1 MATIQRFLAKLGLIA
16 FFCLAANVAVSDDK
30 LGIFELINQASGSYE
45 DTLAAVASALEV
57 SNLTV
62 HARHEVR
69 VPEQKQRA
77 HVFILTSPDYRELAQ
92 NESPRTISAQV
103 LRVAV
108 YTWGDDQQTL
118 INMANPV
125 PHAMV
130 FYASSKNYDDLVAGA
145 KRAAADIR
153 AALAKIPGDAVSIPQ
168 SPMRSERHY
177 NKFKGDG
184 PARMMA
190 KFRTFKKSQ
199 LLIHEADAAKF
210 GEVTETVM
218 HALRNSVALDT
229 EDPDGWDSVVQ
240 IPFGENAIYVGISSP
255 YLEDKM
261 IRINSRFRS
270 DGKSDNAPYPGTDH
284 VAALPTEVL
293 LIKEDGKTKVL
304 HYGQMWRMQLY
315 FWDSGY
321 RAFTLNVGVPAAIS
335 NSIEDLLAESL
346 E

>member
-1 MATIQRFLAKLGLIA
+1 MAKTKHFSASLVSVA
-16 FFCLAANVAVSDDK
+16 FFCLFSNPAASADK
-30 LGIFELINQASGSYE
+30 LGIFELINESSGSYE
-45 DTLAAVASALEV
+45 ETLAAVASALKT

-62 HARHEVR
+62 HASHEVR
-69 VPEQKQRA
+69 VPDQKQRA
-77 HVFILTSPDYRELAQ
+77 HVFVLTSPDYRELAK

-108 YTWGDDQQTL
+108 YTWGADQQTL
-118 INMANPV
+118 VNMANPV

-130 FYASSKNYDDLVAGA
+130 YYASSKNYDDLVVGA
-145 KRAAADIR
+145 KRAAAEIR
-153 AALAKIPGDAVSIPQ
+153 SALAEIPGNAVSIQQPPQ
-168 SPMRSERHY
+168 RTEKHY

-199 LLIHEADAAKF
+199 LLIHEADEASFDKISK
-210 GEVTETVM
+210 TVM
-218 HALRNSVALDT
+218 LALRNSVALDT
-229 EDPDGWDSVVQ
+229 EDADGWDTMVQ
-240 IPFGENAIYVGISSP
+240 IPFGEDAIFIGVTSP
-255 YLEDKM
+255 YLENKM
-261 IRINSRFRS
+261 ISINSRFRS
-270 DGKSDNAPYPGTDH
+270 DGKSDDAPYPGTDH
-284 VAALPTEVL
+284 VAALPTEIL
-293 LIKEDGKTKVL
+293 LLKVDGKTKVL

-321 RAFTLNVGVPAAIS
+321 RAFTVNVGVPSAIS

>member
-1 MATIQRFLAKLGLIA
+1 MATFKRFSANLVSVA
-16 FFCLAANVAVSDDK
+16 FFCLISNSATSADK
-30 LGIFELINQASGSYE
+30 LGIFELINQSSGSYE
-45 DTLAAVASALEV
+45 DTLVAVASALEA

-62 HARHEVR
+62 HASHEVR
-69 VPEQKQRA
+69 VPDQKQRA
-77 HVFILTSPDYRELAQ
+77 HVFVLTSPDYRELAK

-118 INMANPV
+118 VNMANPV

-130 FYASSKNYDDLVAGA
+130 YYASSRNYDNLVAGA

-153 AALAKIPGDAVSIPQ
+153 SALAKIPGTAVSIQQ
-168 SPMRSERHY
+168 SPQRTEKHY

-184 PARMMA
+184 PARMMT

-199 LLIHEADAAKF
+199 LLIHEADEASFDK
-210 GEVTETVM
+210 VTKTVM
-218 HALRNSVALDT
+218 NALKNSVALDT
-229 EDPDGWDSVVQ
+229 EDPDGWDSIVQ
-240 IPFGENAIYVGISSP
+240 IPFGENAIFFGVTSP

-284 VAALPTEVL
+284 VAALPTEIL
-293 LIKEDGKTKVL
+293 LLKVDGKTKVL

-321 RAFTLNVGVPAAIS
+321 RAFTVNVGVPSAIA
-335 NSIEDLLAESL
+335 NSIDDLLAESL